1 MLTKGSG
8 LFVAFSTFSTSLI
21 EDLFSSY
28 RQDCSRA
35 NRNLVATKWIM
46 SQKSDDVPKLDCKRR
61 FLFFDFALSWLFV
74 RVHQFPWYLLQSRE
88 MLPATFRKAKQICC
102 WQALLEKRVVCN
114 RCLQSPSCD
123 KLSCDIC
130 GKKHDLLGEHLAF
143 DFSLFLQD
151 MVDDVKYI
159 FETMVP
165 SFRNKGLL
173 LLGRAGD
180 GKTPR
185 ACMCALDLEVHQ
197 LHILKGLSCE
207 RAILGKG
214 QGQKEDRAWEQ
225 EAMEAGL
232 KDTRGLRVCCMSGTR
247 QQCQNVNTRVV
258 LKAPMRDGK
267 QCGVFEIAD
276 LDELRENNCDAAG
289 VLEFGWG

>member
-1 MLTKGSG
+1 MMSNISLKPWFPHLETK
-8 LFVAFSTFSTSLI
+8 AC
-21 EDLFSSY
+21 
-28 RQDCSRA
+28 CS
-35 NRNLVATKWIM
+35 
-46 SQKSDDVPKLDCKRR
+46 
-61 FLFFDFALSWLFV
+61 
-74 RVHQFPWYLLQSRE
+74 
-88 MLPATFRKAKQICC
+88 
-102 WQALLEKRVVCN
+102 
-114 RCLQSPSCD
+114 
-123 KLSCDIC
+123 
-130 GKKHDLLGEHLAF
+130 
-143 DFSLFLQD
+143 
-151 MVDDVKYI
+151 
-159 FETMVP
+159 
-165 SFRNKGLL
+165 
-173 LLGRAGD
+173 LGRAGD

-185 ACMCALDLEVHQ
+185 ACMCALDIEVHQ

-289 VLEFGWG
+289 GPRVWLRLTCVHVEPPIHPAICLVFRACAIHDD